1 MAQWTKRHQEI
12 CLEEKLPPAAVHL
25 WQWLNRRS
33 KYEALEVDLKNFN
46 KFIEKKRL
54 VPYHRETVKSA
65 IARLVEIGVIVGR
78 KIGGYWN
85 IWDLEVLD
93 PSRKFEPAQEK
104 EGSEPAPE
112 TTESV
117 SEAEQQKNV
126 FMQQQPLI
134 ARLLEEHGIPISQ
147 DLVKRYHF
155 RDLEEWKSA
164 IVLFYCRGGHKD
176 IGNPVGWLSQCL
188 KYRWWEEQLVVGSF
202 AECIVKRF
210 QDEAEEI
217 LKKCHSLLG
226 IVKWDGN
233 LLEAL
238 GVRLC

>member
-1 MAQWTKRHQEI
+1 
-12 CLEEKLPPAAVHL
+12 
-25 WQWLNRRS
+25 
-33 KYEALEVDLKNFN
+33 
-46 KFIEKKRL
+46 
-54 VPYHRETVKSA
+54 
-65 IARLVEIGVIVGR
+65 
-78 KIGGYWN
+78 
-85 IWDLEVLD
+85 
-93 PSRKFEPAQEK
+93 
-104 EGSEPAPE
+104 
-112 TTESV
+112 
-117 SEAEQQKNV
+117 
-126 FMQQQPLI
+126 MQQQPLI

-147 DLVKRYHF
+147 DLVKRYHW

-188 KYRWWEEQLVVGSF
+188 KYRWWEEQLEIGSF
-202 AECIVKRF
+202 ADCIVKRF
-210 QDEAEEI
+210 QDEAEEV

>member
-12 CLEEKLPPAAVHL
+12 CLEHKLPPAAAHL

-46 KFIEKKRL
+46 TFIGKKRQ
-54 VPYHRETVKSA
+54 VPYHRETLKSA
-65 IARLVEIGVIVGR
+65 IARLLEIGVIVGR

-93 PSRKFEPAQEK
+93 PSNLFKATQEK
-104 EGSEPAPE
+104 EGSEPPHKTA
-112 TTESV
+112 ESV
-117 SEAEQQKNV
+117 SEADRAKSV

-134 ARLLEEHGIPISQ
+134 VKLLDEHGIPISQ
-147 DLVKRYHF
+147 DIVKRYHW
-155 RDLEEWKSA
+155 RDLQEWKNA
-164 IVLFYCRGGHKD
+164 IVLFYCRGGHQE

-188 KYRWWEEQLVVGSF
+188 KYRWWEEQLEVGSF
-202 AECIVKRF
+202 VECIVKRF
-210 QDEAEEI
+210 QDEAEEV

-233 LLEAL
+233 LLDAL
-238 GVRLC
+238 GVRMC